1 MRALHSALPALL
13 LLTACHRDG
22 RPSLNGRVEAYLSDL
37 GPRVGGRLV
46 ELRVVEGQ
54 RVKAGDLLARVS
66 AEELDAALLR
76 DMAGVDSAEAKRLE
90 LAHGSREEDIA
101 MGEARVKD
109 ARASLK
115 LSQDTLARA
124 KRLNADKVLSQAD
137 LDRAQADR
145 DRSEANLHLQE
156 KALAELRAGARKE
169 QRMGVNA
176 ESQRARATLQ
186 ATRATVSFL
195 EVRAPFDGVVV
206 HRLRELGAV
215 VAPGQAVVTLAR
227 QDRLW
232 VRVYLPQTLQAQARV
247 GMPVSI
253 EFSDKRPAVQA
264 TLDEVSS
271 DPEYTPKMV
280 ETREERVNLV
290 YPARVNIAQG
300 WDKGLLPGVSVDVRL
315 GSVPKP

>member
-1 MRALHSALPALL
+1 MRPALLALPALVL
-13 LLTACHRDG
+13 LLACSRDA

-46 ELRVVEGQ
+46 ELKVTEGQ

-66 AEELDAALLR
+66 AEELDAAVTR
-76 DMAGVDSAEAKRLE
+76 DLAGFDVAEAKRLE
-90 LAHGSREEDIA
+90 LANGSRQEDIA
-101 MGEARVKD
+101 MGEARVRD
-109 ARASLK
+109 AGAALRLAE
-115 LSQDTLARA
+115 DTLGRAR
-124 KRLNADKVLSQAD
+124 RLNADKVLSQAELD
-137 LDRAQADR
+137 KAQAERDRA
-145 DRSEANLHLQE
+145 EASLHLQE
-156 KALAELRAGARKE
+156 RALAELKAGARRE
-169 QRMGVNA
+169 QRLGASA
-176 ESQRARATLQ
+176 ESQRAKATLQ
-186 ATRATVSFL
+186 VTKATAGFL

-206 HRLRELGAV
+206 HRLREVGAV
-215 VAPGQAVVTLAR
+215 LAPGQGVVTLAR

-232 VRVYLPQTLQAQARV
+232 VRVYLPQSLQAKATV

-253 EFSDKRPAVQA
+253 EFADRRPTLAA

-300 WDKGLLPGVSVDVRL
+300 WDKGLLPGISVDVRL
-315 GSVPKP
+315 GAPAK